1 MDIIQELHTS
11 NESALITQAAQG
23 SDAAFGLLVERYMD
37 VVYGLSL
44 RYMGTQTDAEDATQ
58 EAFVKIWKNVRTY
71 NPNLSFKNWIL
82 EITKN
87 TCLDQLK
94 KKQVIPFTS
103 FENADGTNTLTD
115 NLVDFHLLP
124 DRLTDQ
130 VLLKNLLTNTRR
142 ILSEKYNQV
151 LDLYYEE
158 GLNFREIA
166 EYLHTPLHTVKSRH
180 RRSLILLKNLLNQRT
195 ENYH

>member
-1 MDIIQELHTS
+1 MNTTQELHTY

-23 SDAAFGLLVERYMD
+23 SGKAFALLVERYMD
-37 VVYGLSL
+37 VAYGLSL
-44 RYMGTQTDAEDATQ
+44 RYMGTQTDAEDTTQ
-58 EAFVKIWKNVRTY
+58 EAFVKVWKNLKTY
-71 NPNLSFKNWIL
+71 NPKLSFKNWIL

-115 NLVDFHLLP
+115 SLVDFYLLP

-130 VLLKNLLTNTRR
+130 VLLKNLLANTRR

-151 LDLYYEE
+151 LDLYYQE

-166 EYLHTPLHTVKSRH
+166 ERLHIPLHTIKSRH
-180 RRSLILLKNLLNQRT
+180 RRSLMLLKNLLSQHP
-195 ENYH
+195 ENYR